1 MMMSEPIFVFGDLS
15 RLFRLPSSES
25 KAAGRTTSSAKKNS
39 VHPVNGIMMLS
50 STFRTV
56 TMADSPDHPLP
67 PPPQLISATAPGKL
81 FASRIDLQNHYKSD
95 WHKYNLRRRSSGL
108 PMLNESDFTARLEA
122 ALALRR
128 EKEERE
134 GKVGRNGVGH
144 RKDKDV
150 ARLERQQPNLQTKEK
165 QQHQR
170 GKNRRRK
177 PAFATERF
185 EVEDIA
191 FSQEEDGG
199 KLGEDDHNSLA
210 MDEGNDNDEAAA
222 VPNDDKEDVDEEPPE
237 INPCQSLFDN
247 HISSTPQDNLI
258 YLQKHFSFYLPD
270 SEYCIDLEGFLGY
283 CNEKIRLG
291 NICLYC
297 QKTFKG
303 GAHGVIR
310 HMKDKEHCK
319 ILYERNVDMEEYD
332 VFYDFSTM
340 PGNYVLG
347 EKNKKAAKG
356 GGGGEEEGLM
366 FEKKYYN
373 EDEEEWEDVSS
384 DDEDASMK
392 DDEEQD
398 DDDLY
403 VAYQEEISSR
413 GFDITP
419 LGELIFPDGRIVGHR
434 ALARY
439 YKQRFAPDRMEREA
453 VRHARVAAADRLY
466 DGRVVNLYQLRNS
479 DEDNIASTTSN
490 SLANSTVVGR
500 SHLPSR
506 SIPIGRGGNGI
517 LVSGG
522 SGSGGFTSLSLYRY
536 RAAIKKQRREDARGQ
551 RLQYRS
557 RMNTNK
563 MDKKGNNISTG
574 VVTAMMPR

>member
-1 MMMSEPIFVFGDLS
+1 M
-15 RLFRLPSSES
+15 
-25 KAAGRTTSSAKKNS
+25 
-39 VHPVNGIMMLS
+39 
-50 STFRTV
+50 
-56 TMADSPDHPLP
+56 
-67 PPPQLISATAPGKL
+67 SATAPGKL
-81 FASRIDLQNHYKSD
+81 FSSRIDLQNHYKSD

-108 PMLNESDFTARLEA
+108 PMLNEFDFNARLDA

-134 GKVGRNGVGH
+134 GKSGRNGVAH
-144 RKDKDV
+144 RKDKV
-150 ARLERQQPNLQTKEK
+150 AARLEKQK
-165 QQHQR
+165 QQQQQQR

-177 PAFATERF
+177 PAFATDRF
-185 EVEDIA
+185 EEDEDVASLQYGVEEAAVITMN
-191 FSQEEDGG
+191 EGG
-199 KLGEDDHNSLA
+199 
-210 MDEGNDNDEAAA
+210 EAAA
-222 VPNDDKEDVDEEPPE
+222 AEVNDDDDVIEEEDEEEPPE

-247 HISSTPQDNLI
+247 HISSTPQDNLL
-258 YLQKHFSFYLPD
+258 YLQSHYSFYLPD

-283 CNEKIRLG
+283 CNEKIRWG

-303 GAHGVIR
+303 GAMGVIR

-340 PGNYVLG
+340 PGNYCEKASKKDRKVL
-347 EKNKKAAKG
+347 ASVDD
-356 GGGGEEEGLM
+356 GGGEIVEEKG
-366 FEKKYYN
+366 N
-373 EDEEEWEDVSS
+373 SEDEEEWEDVS
-384 DDEDASMK
+384 DDDDVSMK
-392 DDEEQD
+392 DEDDMDD

-403 VAYQEEISSR
+403 DAYQVEMSTR

-466 DGRVVNLYQLRNS
+466 DGRVVNLYQLHNGTDDDDDGRATTAVTN
-479 DEDNIASTTSN
+479 NASS
-490 SLANSTVVGR
+490 AR
-500 SHLPSR
+500 YHHLPSG
-506 SIPIGRGGNGI
+506 SIPIGRGGKGI
-517 LVSGG
+517 LVSSSGG
-522 SGSGGFTSLSLYRY
+522 GFGGAAGGSGGFTSLSLYRY

-563 MDKKGNNISTG
+563 MDKKGNNIATG

>member
-1 MMMSEPIFVFGDLS
+1 M
-15 RLFRLPSSES
+15 
-25 KAAGRTTSSAKKNS
+25 T
-39 VHPVNGIMMLS
+39 
-50 STFRTV
+50 
-56 TMADSPDHPLP
+56 DSPDHHHRP
-67 PPPQLISATAPGKL
+67 PNPQLISATAPGKL

-108 PMLNESDFTARLEA
+108 PMLNESDFMARLEA
-122 ALALRR
+122 ALALRG

-134 GKVGRNGVGH
+134 GKAGRNGVGH
-144 RKDKDV
+144 RKDKDA
-150 ARLERQQPNLQTKEK
+150 ARLERQQQQQTKEK
-165 QQHQR
+165 QQQQR

-191 FSQEEDGG
+191 FSQEQDGE
-199 KLGEDDHNSLA
+199 LGEDYILT
-210 MDEGNDNDEAAA
+210 MDEGNDDEAIAPNDEE
-222 VPNDDKEDVDEEPPE
+222 EDEPPE

-283 CNEKIRLG
+283 CNEKIRWG
-291 NICLYC
+291 NICLFC

-347 EKNKKAAKG
+347 EKKARG
-356 GGGGEEEGLM
+356 GGGGEEEGGLM
-366 FEKKYYN
+366 VKEKDN
-373 EDEEEWEDVSS
+373 EDEEEWEDVS
-384 DDEDASMK
+384 DDEDASMT
-392 DDEEQD
+392 DEHKED

-403 VAYQEEISSR
+403 DAYQEEISSR

-453 VRHARVAAADRLY
+453 VRHARVAAADILY
-466 DGRVVNLYQLRNS
+466 DGRVVNRYQLRSS
-479 DEDNIASTTSN
+479 DEDNNASN
-490 SLANSTVVGR
+490 SLANAMVVGR
-500 SHLPSR
+500 YHSPSG
-506 SIPIGRGGNGI
+506 SIPIGRGGKGI
-517 LVSGG
+517 LVSSGG
-522 SGSGGFTSLSLYRY
+522 TGSGGFTSLSLYRY

-563 MDKKGNNISTG
+563 MDKKGNNITTG

>member
-1 MMMSEPIFVFGDLS
+1 
-15 RLFRLPSSES
+15 
-25 KAAGRTTSSAKKNS
+25 
-39 VHPVNGIMMLS
+39 
-50 STFRTV
+50 
-56 TMADSPDHPLP
+56 
-67 PPPQLISATAPGKL
+67 
-81 FASRIDLQNHYKSD
+81 
-95 WHKYNLRRRSSGL
+95 
-108 PMLNESDFTARLEA
+108 MLNESDFTARLEA

-128 EKEERE
+128 EKEERA
-134 GKVGRNGVGH
+134 GKAGRNGVGH
-144 RKDKDV
+144 RKDKV
-150 ARLERQQPNLQTKEK
+150 AARLERQQQQQTKEK

-185 EVEDIA
+185 
-191 FSQEEDGG
+191 SQEQDGE
-199 KLGEDDHNSLA
+199 LGGDYILT
-210 MDEGNDNDEAAA
+210 MDEGNDDEATA
-222 VPNDDKEDVDEEPPE
+222 PNDDDEDLEEEPPE

-283 CNEKIRLG
+283 CSEKIRWG

-347 EKNKKAAKG
+347 EKNKKAARGG
-356 GGGGEEEGLM
+356 GGGGEGGGLM
-366 FEKKYYN
+366 VKENYN
-373 EDEEEWEDVSS
+373 EDGDEWEDVS

-392 DDEEQD
+392 DEDKED

-403 VAYQEEISSR
+403 DAYQKEISSR

-419 LGELIFPDGRIVGHR
+419 LGELVFPDGRIVGHR

-453 VRHARVAAADRLY
+453 VRHARVAAADVLC
-466 DGRVVNLYQLRNS
+466 DGRVVNLYQLRSS
-479 DEDNIASTTSN
+479 DEDNNASTTSN
-490 SLANSTVVGR
+490 SLANATVVGR
-500 SHLPSR
+500 YHLPSG
-506 SIPIGRGGNGI
+506 SIPIGRGGKGI
-517 LVSGG
+517 LVGA
-522 SGSGGFTSLSLYRY
+522 GSGGFTSLSLYRY

-563 MDKKGNNISTG
+563 MDKKGNNIATG